1 MTSEFIRLT
10 KELSNISEKTKDQR
24 LESFGWHFETDRNF
38 EKISVKIEIIKFREH
53 ENFWFYISKD
63 EMEATENILNNWMN
77 TINHNP
83 KNFKIPVFTNKRDLV
98 WWLEGREFVE
108 ITIHNIEDNKFKVI
122 FDLYEDELVCYWV
135 GDYKELNK
143 ILNSLCDLY
152 LINIKEDTHD

>member
-10 KELSNISEKTKDQR
+10 KCLSEISEETQDQR
-24 LESFGWHFETDRNF
+24 VESFGWHFETDKNF
-38 EKISVKIEIIKFREH
+38 ERISVKIEISKFREH
-53 ENFWFYISKD
+53 TNFWFYISKD

-143 ILNSLCDLY
+143 ILNSLCDLFMVS
-152 LINIKEDTHD
+152 ITE